1 MHSAGRRWLP
11 ALLLLFLGCDDSP
24 SRSDAG
30 ACACEAVTT
39 SFDNA
44 SSPLGA
50 DNVQDAIDELA
61 ARPIPEAPV
70 GSRIETITRTFANSG
85 SAGGITRTAECPM
98 PTRDLALGGGC
109 SVVDT
114 ASLVG
119 TAVVNDAASAAYS
132 CSWLQSASSQ
142 TMLGVTVV
150 CLRNAR

>member
-1 MHSAGRRWLP
+1 MRRPLP

-44 SSPLGA
+44 SSSLGA

-85 SAGGITRTAECPM
+85 SAGGVSRTADCPD
-98 PTRDLALGGGC
+98 PAHDLALGGGC
-109 SVVDT
+109 SFADG
-114 ASLVG
+114 ANLVATG
-119 TAVVNDAASAAYS
+119 VSNDATHASFS
-132 CSWLQSASSQ
+132 CSWVQDAPSQ
-142 TMLGVTVV
+142 TMLAVTVV